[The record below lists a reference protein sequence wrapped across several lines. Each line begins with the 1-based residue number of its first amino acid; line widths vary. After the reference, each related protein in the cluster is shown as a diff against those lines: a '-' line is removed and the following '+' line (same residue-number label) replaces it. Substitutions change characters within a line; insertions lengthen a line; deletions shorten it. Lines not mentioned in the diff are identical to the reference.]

1 MKNLYAKFFLLLGLF
16 VVLGVIVPPW
26 MRYLLTIALCKGII
40 ASGVMLLLKCGLV
53 SFGHALYSAAGAYA
67 VALTVKHFG
76 IEEILVVLP
85 AGVAAGILT
94 ATVIGLI
101 VSRYREIFFAMITM
115 AFSMAFYGFLVK
127 AYSITGGTDGMR
139 IPSPTLFGAALP
151 EGYERFSLYIL
162 TLLLV
167 ALVAGILHKT
177 EHSPFGFL
185 LQGIKGNEVRVSYL
199 GIPVQRAVLRT
210 FIISGCFAGLGGGML
225 ALNSGHIDPHLSY
238 WTVSGEFVF
247 ISLLSGVGNLNFVFI
262 GAILVEFIRSYAFSY
277 APYLWQMILGGIMLL
292 IIIFSPGGLW
302 QIYNSAAER
311 IKAGFRKNSL
321 DAGRTDT

>member
-1 MKNLYAKFFLLLGLF
+1 MRPFYTKFFLILGLF
-16 VVLGVIVPPW
+16 VVIGIIVPAW

-67 VALTVKHFG
+67 VALTVKHLG
-76 IEEILVVLP
+76 VREILIIIPV
-85 AGVAAGILT
+85 GVAAGILS
-94 ATVIGLI
+94 AAVIGLI

-127 AYSITGGTDGMR
+127 AYGLTGGTDGLR
-139 IPSPTLFGAALP
+139 IPPPTLFGSALP
-151 EGYERFSLYIL
+151 EGYERFVLYIL
-162 TLLLV
+162 TLIFV

-177 EHSPFGFL
+177 ERSPFGFL

-210 FIISGCFAGLGGGML
+210 FIISGCFAGLGGGLL
-225 ALNSGHIDPHLSY
+225 AVNSGHIDPHLSY

-277 APYLWQMILGGIMLL
+277 VPYLWQMILGGIMLL

-302 QIYNSAAER
+302 QIYNSAADR
-311 IKAGFRKNSL
+311 LKPSL
-321 DAGRTDT
+321 KDSNPGVKHNDS